1 MKFDLNFVD
10 FLKLPTKIM
19 AALAMSSGLIIFLPD
34 FFVGKMYLSDFRD
47 KYGFIIGLVFLI
59 SFSILSVS
67 LVLSIYKYY
76 TGKHARKKFIAEGN
90 KRLRNLDIYKKAIV
104 YYLYSE
110 DNHTGELPLHDG
122 AVNVL
127 EHNLVIGK
135 ATTQYFIEDLNN
147 AVFPYMLQP
156 WVIEELQ
163 KDSNLEMIFKQ
174 AADEQLAKERGNLNN
189 SSKWNDFY

>member
-1 MKFDLNFVD
+1 M
-10 FLKLPTKIM
+10 
-19 AALAMSSGLIIFLPD
+19 IFLPG
-34 FFVGKMYLSDFRD
+34 FILEKMYLSDFRD
-47 KYGFIIGLVFLI
+47 KYGFVIGIVFLI

-76 TGKHARKKFIAEGN
+76 TGKRASRKFIVEGN

-104 YYLYSE
+104 FYLYSE

-127 EHNLVIGK
+127 EYNLMIGK
-135 ATTQYFIEDLNN
+135 VTTQYCVEDFNN

-156 WVIEELQ
+156 WVIEEFKKDNELEVIFQ
-163 KDSNLEMIFKQ
+163 KAAEKQFEKENDKSNNFSQE
-174 AADEQLAKERGNLNN
+174 
-189 SSKWNDFY
+189 NDFY